1 MGADMRYTNFHVPDQ
16 ELLAA
21 ADGELS
27 PRKMAKVQA
36 HLAACWT
43 CRTRMRAI
51 ETTIVDFVQA
61 HQHSADPKLP
71 PSGGAR
77 SLFQARLAQ
86 LANSP
91 QLDWWQRLLAGARVR
106 DLGFAALALALI
118 ALTVFSLRDWS
129 RQDSNAAQQR
139 NPAVPDPR
147 LTPGMAQPL
156 TKADLCS
163 LGEQR
168 SAPPIPRAIAFKVF
182 VAYGVTDPRPRAYEL
197 DYLIAPELGGTNDI
211 RNLWPQPYQ
220 TVPWDAH
227 AKDALEDHLYGLVCD
242 GTLDLATAQ
251 KDIANDWIAAYRKY
265 FRAQQPLPM
274 HAAFLK
280 DEPWE

>member
-43 CRTRMRAI
+43 CRARMRAI

-86 LANSP
+86 LVNSP
-91 QLDWWQRLLAGARVR
+91 QPDWRQRLLTGARVR
-106 DLGFAALALALI
+106 ELGVVGLALALI
-118 ALTVFSLRDWS
+118 ALTVFSLRVWS
-129 RQDSNAAQQR
+129 RPDSNAAQQR
-139 NPAVPDPR
+139 NPAIPDPR

-163 LGEQR
+163 LGEQP
-168 SAPPIPRAIAFKVF
+168 SAPAIPRAIAFKVF

-197 DYLIAPELGGTNDI
+197 DYLIARL
-211 RNLWPQPYQ
+211 R
-220 TVPWDAH
+220 H
-227 AKDALEDHLYGLVCD
+227 AVIV
-242 GTLDLATAQ
+242 LAQ
-251 KDIANDWIAAYRKY
+251 DRANRWRRDT
-265 FRAQQPLPM
+265 
-274 HAAFLK
+274 
-280 DEPWE
+280 